1 MKAGNNQ
8 WFFFSPRDRKYPNGA
23 SSNRA
28 TRLGYWKAT
37 GKDQIITYS
46 SLNIGV
52 KKILVFSRGRAPNGE
67 RTDWMMH
74 EYTLHEE
81 ELKRCQN
88 VQDCYALCK
97 VFKKS
102 GPGPKNGEQYGAP
115 SREED
120 WVDDEVDVTKTVDT
134 DSPAMQ
140 LNGGIDPAGG
150 GRANDQVPYALYNL
164 EEIMRQSADDAE
176 SQINCGYELPKVG
189 YLLKCHI
196 FCTLL

>member
-1 MKAGNNQ
+1 
-8 WFFFSPRDRKYPNGA
+8 
-23 SSNRA
+23 
-28 TRLGYWKAT
+28 
-37 GKDQIITYS
+37 
-46 SLNIGV
+46 
-52 KKILVFSRGRAPNGE
+52 
-67 RTDWMMH
+67 MMH

-140 LNGGIDPAGG
+140 LNGGIDPADG

-196 FCTLL
+196 FCTLLQQLLSSTSFLSTMNGSINFFYEIALICIF